1 MSYFGGVVGFNHDG
15 EVRNCLYL
23 GNDVVAY
30 DFYGAIAGTNF
41 YIGQNWLEQY
51 STMNHNFYHGGTL
64 PGIGYTSGPADVPEA
79 CRAICMDELPSGV
92 TEDDYIAYGG
102 KYYVRAGMLLDDDS
116 NAELLA
122 QNQDEGVTTYTLT
135 GRTLW
140 KDGGWNTLCLPFD
153 VIIDNAADLKGAE
166 ARELESASFNN
177 KNGELC
183 LNFSDPVVT
192 IEAGKP
198 YIVKFP
204 TDILYSQYSRDRYY
218 DANAFDGNPS
228 TVATISMDN
237 HTWPVI
243 FAASGAF
250 NMTGYKLYAPDDDS
264 FLPIKWELRAK
275 LNDSDQWTVIDSRDE
290 TVNPSDAMPK
300 ESRAAK
306 EYTLAPDKQG
316 LYRYFNL
323 FVTDV
328 VYDAVGLM
336 RLGEIEL
343 VGDFENQQIYNP
355 TFTNVTLTATEP
367 TPIDC
372 GPVTFQGTYTSTTFT
387 EANHSILFLSADN
400 TLNYPLEGASIGAFR
415 AFFQLN
421 GITAGDT
428 SNNASISSFRLNFS
442 DEILT
447 GVFPILSP
455 QGEKNHAQVEDTE
468 DVLYDLSGRRVHHA
482 TKGIYIRNGRKIIIK

>member
-1 MSYFGGVVGFNHDG
+1 
-15 EVRNCLYL
+15 
-23 GNDVVAY
+23 
-30 DFYGAIAGTNF
+30 
-41 YIGQNWLEQY
+41 
-51 STMNHNFYHGGTL
+51 
-64 PGIGYTSGPADVPEA
+64 
-79 CRAICMDELPSGV
+79 
-92 TEDDYIAYGG
+92 
-102 KYYVRAGMLLDDDS
+102 MLLDDDS

-122 QNQDEGVTTYTLT
+122 QNLEEGVTTYTLT

-250 NMTGYKLYAPDDDS
+250 NMTGYKLYAPDYDS
-264 FLPIKWELRAK
+264 FLPTKWELRAK

-290 TVNPSDAMPK
+290 TVNPNDAMPR
-300 ESRAAK
+300 ESGAAK

-355 TFTNVTLTATEP
+355 TFTNVTRTATEP